1 MRRSAVATALVAVL
15 VSYIGAPAA
24 VKAGGVIQTNL
35 VSDLPGVAQN
45 LDPDLVNPWGI
56 THSTGS
62 PFWVSDNGVGLSTL
76 YNTAGTKQGLR
87 VSIPGCPPADPL
99 GSDGK
104 PTGTVFNI
112 DGGASGGFK
121 VTANGKT
128 GVTAFLFA
136 TEDGTIV
143 GWAPS
148 VDGTH
153 GIIAVPENA
162 GPENCGKAVY
172 KGLAIATTTDSSG
185 ITHGHL
191 YAANFQSGMVDT
203 FDENFTAV
211 NPFTGPNLGAGFSPF
226 NVAVL
231 GGKVYVAYAIRNPH
245 TGDNVPGKGSG
256 IVDVFDLDG
265 NFLQRLA
272 QGGHLKAPWGM
283 AIAPANFGSTLGG
296 KLWIGNFG
304 DGHINV
310 FDPETGAFIDQVRDT
325 NGNPIVIDG
334 LWGLIV
340 GNGGNGGRTD
350 TIYFTAGPNDEQHG
364 LFGSLFPSP

>member
-1 MRRSAVATALVAVL
+1 VATALVAVFI
-15 VSYIGAPAA
+15 SYLGASAA

-45 LDPDLVNPWGI
+45 LDPQLVNPWGI
-56 THSTGS
+56 THSSGS
-62 PFWVSDNGVGLSTL
+62 PFWVSDNGAGVATL
-76 YNTAGTKQGLR
+76 YHTAGTKQAL
-87 VSIPGCPPADPL
+87 VVNIPGCPPADPL
-99 GSDGK
+99 GTDGK

-112 DGGASGGFK
+112 DGGQTGGFK
-121 VTANGKT
+121 VSANGK
-128 GVTAFLFA
+128 GPASPAFIFA

-143 GWAPS
+143 AWAPA

-153 GIIAVPENA
+153 GIIAVPEN
-162 GPENCGKAVY
+162 CGHAVY
-172 KGLAIATTTDSSG
+172 KGLAIAQTGDG
-185 ITHGHL
+185 AFFL
-191 YAANFQSGMVDT
+191 YAANFQTGMVDQ
-203 FDENFTAV
+203 FDTNFHV
-211 NPFTGPNLGAGFSPF
+211 VKSFTGPNLGAAFHPF
-226 NVAVL
+226 NVAVI
-231 GGKVYVAYAIRNPH
+231 GGKLYVTYAVRNPH

-272 QGGHLKAPWGM
+272 EGGHLKAPWGM
-283 AIAPANFGSTLGG
+283 VIAPANFGTLAG

-310 FDPETGAFIDQVRDT
+310 FDPDKGTFIDQVRDT
-325 NGNPIVIDG
+325 KGNPIVIDG

-350 TIYFTAGPNDEQHG
+350 TIYFTAGPNEEQHG
-364 LFGSLFPSP
+364 LFGSLTPSP